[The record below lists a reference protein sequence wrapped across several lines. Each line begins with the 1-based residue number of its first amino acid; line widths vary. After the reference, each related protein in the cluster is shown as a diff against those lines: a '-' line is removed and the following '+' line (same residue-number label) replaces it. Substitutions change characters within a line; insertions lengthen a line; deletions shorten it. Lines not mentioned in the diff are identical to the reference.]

1 MADPV
6 NSDVERAFSLI
17 SGPLLIV
24 DDQAAMVAGSQA
36 GALRVSGQM
45 FVITK
50 SVTQGAVV
58 LPALGTND
66 AAPIYILI
74 NESPNTIRVGC
85 GNATDTMGGTAT
97 TPTFSAG
104 FVNLVTKCSLV
115 CVASQSPFGASGG
128 PTASPNNWHAAV
140 LV

>member
-6 NSDVERAFSLI
+6 NSDVERAFALI
-17 SGPLLIV
+17 AGPLLIV
-24 DDQAAMVAGSQA
+24 DDQAALVAGSQA

-58 LPALGTND
+58 LPVLGTND
-66 AAPIYILI
+66 AAPVYIII
-74 NESPNTIRVGC
+74 NESPNTLRVGC
-85 GNATDTMGGTAT
+85 GNATDTIGGNVT

-104 FVNLVTKCSLV
+104 FLNLVTRCSMV
-115 CVASQSPFGASGG
+115 CVASQSPLGAGGG